1 MGFAKPLPEWIAAG
15 TEPPSSLRTEGWK
28 VRQKPPADYWNWFM
42 SRTYQ
47 ALLEL
52 QQDAIHKDNLKD
64 ATTTIK
70 GIVQLSSSTT
80 SSSELLAATPKSVK
94 AAYDLANGKESP
106 TGALAK
112 IEQTSFKT
120 TKSGKD
126 AEGIFTTIE
135 QRRKSDNTLA
145 RKSVLSGGTSPLYTT
160 RTITYYAANGTTVSK
175 TETFTLTYDAD
186 GVLISE
192 V

>member
-1 MGFAKPLPEWIAAG
+1 MGFEKPLPQWIAAG

-42 SRTYQ
+42 SHTYQ

-80 SSSELLAATPKSVK
+80 SSSETLAATPKAVK
-94 AAYDLANGKESP
+94 TAYDLANGKESP
-106 TGALAK
+106 AGAVTK

-120 TKSGKD
+120 TKSIKD
-126 AEGIFTTIE
+126 ANGIYTTVE
-135 QRRKSDNTLA
+135 HRRKSDNSLA
-145 RKSVLSGGTSPLYTT
+145 RKSVLSGGTSPQYTT
-160 RTITYYAANGTTVSK
+160 RTITYYAANGTTEVK
-175 TETFTLTYDAD
+175 TEVFTLSYDAD
-186 GVLISE
+186 GILISE